1 MSRNVS
7 TVRFL
12 PVRDRVLVLFVTS
25 FSSGVNYLKRYAY
38 TSVFSSHYRL
48 QILLILFVLLITC
61 SASFFYYTLVYFLT
75 SLPSMAVG
83 ISH

>member
-1 MSRNVS
+1 MSRHVS

-38 TSVFSSHYRL
+38 TSVFGSHYRL
-48 QILLILFVLLITC
+48 QILLILFVLHITC
-61 SASFFYYTLVYFLT
+61 SASFFYYTLVYLFR
-75 SLPSMAVG
+75 SLPSTTVG